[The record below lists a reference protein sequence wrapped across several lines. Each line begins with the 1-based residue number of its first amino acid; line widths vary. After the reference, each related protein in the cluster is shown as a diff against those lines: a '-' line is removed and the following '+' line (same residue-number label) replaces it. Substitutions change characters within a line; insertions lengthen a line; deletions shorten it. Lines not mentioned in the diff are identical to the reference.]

1 MQGSTCSDVVC
12 SARASSDAQTTA
24 QGSVYR
30 ARAGDRRYRRRNDKN
45 LWARWRTGS
54 RRETEYCWRWHLPFT
69 GFAPWG
75 GGEHRG
81 NSHFH
86 CSGAGSC
93 RTPFRE
99 NAYVG
104 IAGSHIESEN
114 SKGFVAISPSH
125 RDIMQNDISRAIEV
139 ARAIAM
145 PANREV
151 IHVIPRGYVVD
162 GQEGIKNPIGMS
174 GFRLEVETHIIT
186 GAVSSI
192 HNLIKCVHKARV
204 EIEDLVLEPLASSEA
219 VLAEGETDLGVV
231 LVDIGGGTTDV
242 AVFTD
247 GAIWHSV
254 VLPIGGNLIT
264 SDIAIGLRLP
274 FGVAEELKV
283 TYGHCDPSKIADD
296 DMIDLSH
303 YLPGCNDLVPRK
315 LLAEIIQARVEEL
328 FEMVHEEIKKSGYDG
343 LLPAGL
349 VVTGGTAELP
359 GILDTAGQILDLPA
373 RLGTPL
379 GLHGLADSISRPA
392 YATSV
397 GLLLWGLRHTSF
409 LTGEEEQD
417 ELGSGNMLSRLVRWL
432 RAFIP

>member
-1 MQGSTCSDVVC
+1 M
-12 SARASSDAQTTA
+12 
-24 QGSVYR
+24 
-30 ARAGDRRYRRRNDKN
+30 
-45 LWARWRTGS
+45 
-54 RRETEYCWRWHLPFT
+54 
-69 GFAPWG
+69 
-75 GGEHRG
+75 
-81 NSHFH
+81 
-86 CSGAGSC
+86 
-93 RTPFRE
+93 
-99 NAYVG
+99 
-104 IAGSHIESEN
+104 
-114 SKGFVAISPSH
+114 
-125 RDIMQNDISRAIEV
+125 
-139 ARAIAM
+139 ARAIAI

-219 VLAEGETDLGVV
+219 VLEDGETDLGVA
-231 LVDIGGGTTDV
+231 LVDIGGGTTDI
-242 AVFTD
+242 AIFAD
-247 GAIWHSV
+247 GAIWQTV
-254 VLPIGGNLIT
+254 VLPIGGQLIT

-274 FGVAEELKV
+274 MPVAEELKV
-283 TYGHCDPSKIADD
+283 TYGHCNPDTIAED

-303 YLPGCNDLVPRK
+303 YMPDCNDLVPRK

-359 GILDTAGQILDLPA
+359 GILDVAGQILDLPA
-373 RLGTPL
+373 RIGSPL

-397 GLLLWGLRHTSF
+397 GLLLWGLRHTSQF
-409 LTGEEEQD
+409 SED
-417 ELGSGNMLSRLVRWL
+417 EDEAQSSAGDMMSRLGRWF

>member
-1 MQGSTCSDVVC
+1 VVVNIEETVT
-12 SARASSDAQTTA
+12 SIAAALDRAE
-24 QGSVYR
+24 R
-30 ARAGDRRYRRRNDKN
+30 
-45 LWARWRTGS
+45 L
-54 RRETEYCWRWHLPFT
+54 
-69 GFAPWG
+69 
-75 GGEHRG
+75 
-81 NSHFH
+81 
-86 CSGAGSC
+86 SGKKITS
-93 RTPFRE
+93 
-99 NAYVG
+99 AYVG

-125 RDIMQNDISRAIEV
+125 RDIVQNDISRAIEV
-139 ARAIAM
+139 ARAIAI

-186 GAVSSI
+186 GSVSSI
-192 HNLIKCVHKARV
+192 HNLIKCVHKAQV

-219 VLAEGETDLGVV
+219 VLGDGETDLGVV
-231 LVDIGGGTTDV
+231 LVDVGGGTTDI
-242 AVFTD
+242 AVFAD

-254 VLPIGGNLIT
+254 VLPVGGNLIT

-274 FGVAEELKV
+274 FAVAEELKV
-283 TYGHCDPSKIADD
+283 TYGHCNPATISED
-296 DMIDLSH
+296 DMIDLAQFM
-303 YLPGCNDLVPRK
+303 PDCNDLVPRK

-349 VVTGGTAELP
+349 VLTGGSAELP
-359 GILDTAGQILDLPA
+359 GILELAGQTLDLPA
-373 RLGTPL
+373 RLGSPL
-379 GLHGLADSISRPA
+379 GLHGLADSICRPA

-409 LTGEEEQD
+409 LIEDEEPEGQGD
-417 ELGSGNMLSRLVRWL
+417 AHFVSRFGRWL
-432 RAFIP
+432 RAFSP

>member
-1 MQGSTCSDVVC
+1 VQERVIVGIDVGTTNICVLVGELDRDGKLNIVGVGTCPSQGLRRGVVVNIEETVT
-12 SARASSDAQTTA
+12 SIAAALDRAERLSGKKITT
-24 QGSVYR
+24 
-30 ARAGDRRYRRRNDKN
+30 
-45 LWARWRTGS
+45 
-54 RRETEYCWRWHLPFT
+54 
-69 GFAPWG
+69 
-75 GGEHRG
+75 
-81 NSHFH
+81 
-86 CSGAGSC
+86 
-93 RTPFRE
+93 
-99 NAYVG
+99 AYVG
-104 IAGSHIESEN
+104 IAGSHIASEN

-125 RDIMQNDISRAIEV
+125 RDIIQNDISRAIEV
-139 ARAIAM
+139 ARAIAI

-219 VLAEGETDLGVV
+219 VLVDGETDLGVA
-231 LVDIGGGTTDV
+231 LVDIGGGTTDI
-242 AVFTD
+242 AVFSD
-247 GAIWHSV
+247 GAIWQTV

-283 TYGHCDPSKIADD
+283 TYGHCDPSTIADD
-296 DMIDLSH
+296 DMIELAQFMPD
-303 YLPGCNDLVPRK
+303 CDDLVPRK

-328 FEMVHEEIKKSGYDG
+328 FEMVHEEIRKSGYDG

-349 VVTGGTAELP
+349 VLTGGTAELP
-359 GILDTAGQILDLPA
+359 GIQSLAGQILDLPT
-373 RLGTPL
+373 RIGSPL
-379 GLHGLADSISRPA
+379 GLHGLSDSISRPA
-392 YATSV
+392 YATAV
-397 GLLLWGLRHTSF
+397 GLLQWALTHTSF
-409 LTGEEEQD
+409 LVEEDEQ
-417 ELGSGNMLSRLVRWL
+417 EESAAMGFASRFGRWL

>member
-1 MQGSTCSDVVC
+1 MQERVI
-12 SARASSDAQTTA
+12 
-24 QGSVYR
+24 
-30 ARAGDRRYRRRNDKN
+30 
-45 LWARWRTGS
+45 
-54 RRETEYCWRWHLPFT
+54 
-69 GFAPWG
+69 
-75 GGEHRG
+75 
-81 NSHFH
+81 
-86 CSGAGSC
+86 
-93 RTPFRE
+93 
-99 NAYVG
+99 VG
-104 IAGSHIESEN
+104 IDVGTTKICGLVGELDRDGKLNIVGVGTCPSQGLRRGVVVNIEETVTSIAAALDRAERL
-114 SKGFVAISPSH
+114 SGKIAISPSH